1 MTQMRLSARVG
12 ADGVLRL
19 NVPVGI
25 NEADREVQVTVEPMS
40 AKQTMTQEEWAA
52 WVASM
57 AGSISD
63 ASFRRHEQGAYEER
77 ETLP

>member
-1 MTQMRLSARVG
+1 MRLSARVG

-25 NEADREVQVTVEPMS
+25 NEADREVQVTVEPVS
-40 AKQTMTQEEWAA
+40 ASNKMTQEQWAA

-63 ASFRRHEQGAYEER
+63 PSFRRHEQGAYEER